1 MVERRVARASGSV
14 PPPQSVSPAAAP
26 RRRTTER
33 VAPLPPNRG
42 ELPGWIWAGLGCL
55 TVLAAG
61 FAVMFV
67 LINPSDA
74 PLPAATVTT
83 MPPTPPSG
91 EADPGSP
98 SNIQVVPLGGPAAAS
113 TPSPAHRPKP
123 ARPAP
128 PRAVRVA
135 RSPSLVHKA
144 EKAAAPS
151 PSPSEQETEASS
163 DGNEEELLKP
173 VKPRTAAKTRPAAT
187 QGDQEESE
195 TSAAD

>member
-1 MVERRVARASGSV
+1 M
-14 PPPQSVSPAAAP
+14 
-26 RRRTTER
+26 
-33 VAPLPPNRG
+33 
-42 ELPGWIWAGLGCL
+42 
-55 TVLAAG
+55 LAAG

-67 LINPSDA
+67 VINPSDA

-83 MPPTPPSG
+83 MPATAPSAA
-91 EADPGSP
+91 ADPGSP

-113 TPSPAHRPKP
+113 TPSPAHRPKA

-135 RSPSLVHKA
+135 RSPSPVHKA
-144 EKAAAPS
+144 EKASAPS
-151 PSPSEQETEASS
+151 PSEEGTEASS
-163 DGNEEELLKP
+163 NAIEEELLKP

-187 QGDQEESE
+187 QGDEEEESE